1 MKAEEAR
8 RRGRGGRHGRRRA
21 RRTRWADEAGTWKVL
36 ARVER
41 FVEPA
46 LLLVLREGSTH
57 GYDLADTIEELTPGE
72 RVDLGN
78 LYRLLRALEE
88 EGVVTSEW
96 RDDLPGRSKRSYQ
109 LTPRG
114 EDLLEAW
121 VEALAD
127 LTESLSAFRQRHDQ
141 GIEI

>member
-1 MKAEEAR
+1 
-8 RRGRGGRHGRRRA
+8 
-21 RRTRWADEAGTWKVL
+21 
-36 ARVER
+36 VER

-46 LLLVLREGSTH
+46 LLQVLQEGSTH
-57 GYDLADTIEELTPGE
+57 GYDLADAIEELTPGE

-88 EGVVTSEW
+88 EGVVTSTW
-96 RDDLPGRSKRSYQ
+96 RDDLPGRSKRSYE
-109 LTPRG
+109 LTARG

-121 VEALAD
+121 IESLDD

-141 GIEI
+141 GVDL

>member
-1 MKAEEAR
+1 MR
-8 RRGRGGRHGRRRA
+8 SGPPRHRGRGGPHGRRNA
-21 RRTRWADEAGTWKVL
+21 RRTRWTDDAGAWHVL

-57 GYDLADTIEELTPGE
+57 GYDLAEAIEELTPGE

-78 LYRLLRALEE
+78 LYRLLRSLEE

-109 LTPRG
+109 LTARG

-121 VEALAD
+121 VDALAD
-127 LTESLSAFRQRHDQ
+127 LTGSLSAFRQRHDQ
-141 GIEI
+141 GVDT